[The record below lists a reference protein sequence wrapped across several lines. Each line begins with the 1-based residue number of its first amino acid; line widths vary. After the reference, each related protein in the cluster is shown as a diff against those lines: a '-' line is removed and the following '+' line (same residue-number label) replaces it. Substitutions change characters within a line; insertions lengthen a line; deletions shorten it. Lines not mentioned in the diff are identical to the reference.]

1 MKKRLQKIKKQTK
14 YRVYI
19 ECRLPSDGADNVVW
33 GTINVSRTCSLKCA
47 SFSGGISSLEVI
59 RCRYLQL
66 APPSG
71 TKARLGDIMILLL
84 LFLGDSNSLSKG
96 ENFNE
101 CMSSS
106 TSGIVSCF
114 QMGMCQTCEIEQFC
128 RDVDQ
133 ITVLVSFWGKPNLY
147 SIIWNSLK
155 STVGYYQPP

>member
-1 MKKRLQKIKKQTK
+1 MKNGSYYPSLP

-19 ECRLPSDGADNVVW
+19 KCWLPSDGADNVVW

-47 SFSGGISSLEVI
+47 SSSGGISSLEVI

-71 TKARLGDIMILLL
+71 TKARLSDVMTLLL

-114 QMGMCQTCEIEQFC
+114 QMGMCQTCEIEQFY

-133 ITVLVSFWGKPNLY
+133 ITVLVSFWEKPNLY
-147 SIIWNSLK
+147 SIIWDGLK